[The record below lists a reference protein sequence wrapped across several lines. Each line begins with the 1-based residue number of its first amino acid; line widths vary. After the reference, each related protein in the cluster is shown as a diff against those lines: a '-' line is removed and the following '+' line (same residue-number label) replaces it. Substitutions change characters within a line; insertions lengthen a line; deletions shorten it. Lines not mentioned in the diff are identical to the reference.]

1 LVHPSLRDVTKY
13 IQRISNKTN
22 SPSTTSLVD
31 EVVLEY
37 RVNNLLH
44 EVRDLKMER
53 DNLRNEIRDLRAQ
66 KYDLQN
72 QMHGKQLGGQ
82 GFEIQRKYYDDV

>member
-1 LVHPSLRDVTKY
+1 M
-13 IQRISNKTN
+13 
-22 SPSTTSLVD
+22 D

-37 RVNNLLH
+37 GVNNLLH
-44 EVRDLKMER
+44 EVRDLKIER

-72 QMHGKQLGGQ
+72 QMRGKQLGGHAR
-82 GFEIQRKYYDDV
+82 GFEIQRKYYGEV

>member
-1 LVHPSLRDVTKY
+1 M
-13 IQRISNKTN
+13 
-22 SPSTTSLVD
+22 D

-44 EVRDLKMER
+44 EVRNLKIERDDLK
-53 DNLRNEIRDLRAQ
+53 NEIRDLRSK

-72 QMHGKQLGGQ
+72 QIRGIQLG
-82 GFEIQRKYYDDV
+82 RT